1 MTDFTKVKA
10 NLEKRGYAVSC
21 FATAAE
27 AAAYLDGKL
36 DGKPIVIGGGGC
48 RGGSGGGEGVPPR
61 RCAGECSN
69 VKTDSGRWGLQ
80 QKGLV

>member
-27 AAAYLDGKL
+27 AAGYLDG
-36 DGKPIVIGGGGC
+36 
-48 RGGSGGGEGVPPR
+48 
-61 RCAGECSN
+61 
-69 VKTDSGRWGLQ
+69 
-80 QKGLV
+80 